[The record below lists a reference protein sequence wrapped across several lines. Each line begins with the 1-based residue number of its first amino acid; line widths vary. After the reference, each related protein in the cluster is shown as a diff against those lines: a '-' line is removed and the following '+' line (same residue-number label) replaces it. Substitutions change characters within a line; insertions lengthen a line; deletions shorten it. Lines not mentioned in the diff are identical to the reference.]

1 MNEST
6 EVYTFGQNN
15 YGELAL
21 GHTEEQSTPSLVQ
34 ACINLNVIQVA
45 AGNELTLV
53 LLDNGNVF
61 CSGYHD
67 IGVSNYHNTQLNNLQ
82 NNKIG

>member
-1 MNEST
+1 MNERT

-21 GHTEEQSTPSLVQ
+21 GHTEEQQSPMLVQ
-34 ACINLNVIQVA
+34 VCSNMRVTQVA

-53 LLDNGNVF
+53 LLENGNVY

-67 IGVSNYHNTQLNNLQ
+67 IGVQNYHNPQSMMQ